1 MGQEKAEES
10 RSITIPKDEPETQT
24 PVPVQET
31 STEPTEPVEEKVRSE
46 LEKYPYSLED
56 LNKMYGNL
64 RTLASE
70 ADMVPNSTA
79 QITVKMIYLMICLLD
94 NG

>member
-1 MGQEKAEES
+1 MKNKTIAILLLATTI
-10 RSITIPKDEPETQT
+10 SISGCGGCSKNEA
-24 PVPVQET
+24 

-64 RTLASE
+64 RTLA
-70 ADMVPNSTA
+70 
-79 QITVKMIYLMICLLD
+79 L
-94 NG
+94 